1 MRRGVGWSSDWS
13 KISAV
18 GRGGARFPPRW
29 VELGSSGV
37 RGAAGFDLSHGLLLP
52 AWPWPRPSCSPCWA
66 AEPQEAG
73 LGGLD
78 PWPREC
84 WSEHHRTS
92 AVLPALPV

>member
-52 AWPWPRPSCSPCWA
+52 SLALAPSLLQPLLGCRTTRGWPWGPRSLAP
-66 AEPQEAG
+66 
-73 LGGLD
+73 
-78 PWPREC
+78 
-84 WSEHHRTS
+84 
-92 AVLPALPV
+92 